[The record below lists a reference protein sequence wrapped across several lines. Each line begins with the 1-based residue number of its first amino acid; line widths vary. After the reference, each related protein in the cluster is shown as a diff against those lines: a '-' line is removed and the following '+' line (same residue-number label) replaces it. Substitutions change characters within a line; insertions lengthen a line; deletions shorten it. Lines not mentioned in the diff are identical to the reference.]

1 VAAAR
6 WAAKFGPTGRGPY
19 VLAGAKV
26 TLTGLNAR
34 QIGSLTWVSR
44 TQGDRV
50 RGEDALLAGVA
61 MAVFAYASGAAGI
74 AVGTLSPLIA
84 SVGPLLVPGRS
95 K

>member
-1 VAAAR
+1 
-6 WAAKFGPTGRGPY
+6 
-19 VLAGAKV
+19 
-26 TLTGLNAR
+26 
-34 QIGSLTWVSR
+34 
-44 TQGDRV
+44 
-50 RGEDALLAGVA
+50 